1 MTDDINVVSS
11 EPKDVFIRFY
21 GKKWVKDNNESNE
34 RLTDII
40 INLLTSEHNLGP
52 KVYGMF
58 SEGIVGEYIDGH
70 HMSPEDQLNPAIV
83 KEFAQKLAK
92 FHSLNVPIARD
103 YDWLKTSFNRWYD
116 GAHLKTPHMDQLL
129 KEIEAN
135 NLLKYNLK
143 EENEWLHKCM
153 NAMKSPIVYSHNDI
167 FTGNILVNNRIN
179 ETNDN
184 NVVLIDFE
192 YSRHFY
198 RGLDLGFFVNEF
210 GRDSNFFIR
219 EDLPLADD
227 QWIQTFLG
235 HYLDESVKIRGK
247 EFAERPENSMDV
259 LLRETKF
266 FTLVMEIYLIFPFYA
281 INETPDC
288 NDRREILRRADT
300 YYGRY
305 IKRRNE
311 FEKLGITPLPRY

>member
-1 MTDDINVVSS
+1 
-11 EPKDVFIRFY
+11 
-21 GKKWVKDNNESNE
+21 
-34 RLTDII
+34 
-40 INLLTSEHNLGP
+40 
-52 KVYGMF
+52 MF

-70 HMSPEDQLNPAIV
+70 HMSPEDYLNPLIV

-103 YDWLKTSFNRWYD
+103 YEWCKTHFHTFYNAVHKEIPD
-116 GAHLKTPHMDQLL
+116 LHQLIR
-129 KEIEAN
+129 EIEAK
-135 NLLKYNLK
+135 NLLKYDFK
-143 EENEWLHKCM
+143 EENEWLHKCLD
-153 NAMKSPIVYSHNDI
+153 ALKSPIVYSHNDI
-167 FTGNILVNNRIN
+167 FNANILVTNQVN
-179 ETNDN
+179 ENSDN

-198 RGLDLGFFVNEF
+198 RGYDLGFFVNEF

-235 HYLDESVKIRGK
+235 HYLDELVKIWGK
-247 EFAERPENSMDV
+247 EFADRPENSMDV

-266 FTLVMEIYLIFPFYA
+266 FALIMDMTCIMILYC
-281 INETPDC
+281 INEVPDGG
-288 NDRREILRRADT
+288 NKRDIMKRVDT

-305 IKRRNE
+305 IERRQQ
-311 FEKLGITPLPRY
+311 FERLGITPIPRYS